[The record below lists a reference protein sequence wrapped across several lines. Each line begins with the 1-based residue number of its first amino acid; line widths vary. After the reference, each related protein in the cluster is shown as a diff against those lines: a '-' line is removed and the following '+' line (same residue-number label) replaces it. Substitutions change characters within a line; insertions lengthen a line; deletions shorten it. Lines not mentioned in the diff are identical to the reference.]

1 MEVAI
6 ERAVDAEQVRIWA
19 GLQGFVSLAAL
30 IALAL
35 FFLLAT
41 PFSTPQS
48 RWSWL
53 GPVNDWLAVI
63 GAVPWIVAMV
73 LLARYVAAGPW
84 MWALTVAACVGAA
97 AIAIVTLFMLA
108 GVAGLQL
115 QAIVS
120 LGATVVAFAWA
131 AFAGSLAQDAGL
143 VPGWIATLAVAMVV
157 ALVVGG
163 ILGVVGYA
171 TGAGSSVQ
179 ATLYVVA
186 GVVGGLAWLAFP
198 VWWIGVAST
207 LR

>member
-1 MEVAI
+1 MDVAI

-41 PFSTPQS
+41 PFSTPES

-84 MWALTVAACVGAA
+84 MWALTVVACVGAA
-97 AIAIVTLFMLA
+97 AIAIVTVCMLA
-108 GVAGLQL
+108 GAAGLQS

-120 LGATVVAFAWA
+120 VGATVVAFGWA
-131 AFAGSLAQDAGL
+131 AFAGGLARDAGL
-143 VPGWIATLAVAMVV
+143 VPGWIATFAVAMVI
-157 ALVVGG
+157 ALVAAG
-163 ILGVVGYA
+163 ILGVVGFA
-171 TGAGSSVQ
+171 AGAGSGVQ
-179 ATLYVVA
+179 ATLYVGA

-198 VWWIGVAST
+198 VWWLAVAST
-207 LR
+207 VR